1 MIRSLIAAVALMV
14 ATPAAAQEWQV
25 IGADRDG
32 FLALQVD
39 TINRDNPNAPYA
51 WTLIAHPWPLGDGTD
66 YTINYVEYD
75 CQSRDRFRF
84 VTVRA
89 YHRGRVPNG
98 VFDNFE
104 WEPAYPGTWAE
115 TALRIVCRR
124 AGINR
129 RAIMNDSEHDIADA
143 YIDKARDGDFE

>member
-1 MIRSLIAAVALMV
+1 MIKSIFAAAVLLF
-14 ATPAAAQEWQV
+14 ATPVAAQEWQI

-32 FLALQVD
+32 LLALQVD
-39 TINRDNPNAPYA
+39 AINRDNPNTPLA

-66 YTINYVEYD
+66 YTINFVEYD
-75 CQSRDRFRF
+75 CETRDRFRF

-89 YHRGRVPNG
+89 FHRGRVPNG
-98 VFDNFE
+98 IFDNYE

-115 TALRIVCRR
+115 DALRIVCRR

-129 RAIMNDSEHDIADA
+129 RAIMNYNEHDIADT
-143 YIDKARDGDFE
+143 YIEKARDGEYR